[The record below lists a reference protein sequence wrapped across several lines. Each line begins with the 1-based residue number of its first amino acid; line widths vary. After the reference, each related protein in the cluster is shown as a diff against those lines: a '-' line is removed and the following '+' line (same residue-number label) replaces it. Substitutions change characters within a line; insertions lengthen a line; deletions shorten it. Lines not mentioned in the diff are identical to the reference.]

1 MISCPTCGAQNDP
14 NNRFCDQ
21 CGTRLDAVQASTPPP
36 DLAPQ
41 HSAAPVGADEPTVA
55 ALNCP
60 TCGATVLPGE
70 AFCDNCGADLT
81 MLSTPPVVAGS
92 VRADADDD
100 GAAGRASPAPGA
112 DAPTMMAPPPPPA
125 VEEPPAAPAGADAP
139 TMMAPPPARRRRR
152 SRRPRLRALMRRQ

>member
-81 MLSTPPVVAGS
+81 MLSTPPVV
-92 VRADADDD
+92 
-100 GAAGRASPAPGA
+100 
-112 DAPTMMAPPPPPA
+112 PPA
-125 VEEPPAAPAGADAP
+125 AEPPAAPAGADAP
-139 TMMAPPPARRRRR
+139 TMMAPPPPAAAEE
-152 SRRPRLRALMRRQ
+152 PPAAPPLRALMRRQ